1 MRRASPVLWFTFLVL
16 LAGACGG
23 GGDVSLGSLIHIVAP
38 DPAQFPDDD
47 PFEFCYYVRVCS
59 TIGSKESCKTV
70 LWSDHAAA
78 LSPLPYGDDVVICIE
93 CLPEVDN
100 AGQPMP
106 GEPLSGGCTPPFS
119 HSKGD
124 DPENVNLFLQK
135 LNTMISP
142 VDTSGSETSPT
153 SSRWGAAVKVM
164 YDDRVLIAGGAEF
177 KDECVDWDRVD
188 CINSVLDTAETF
200 DPTSGQFAPVG
211 FGTAQVM
218 KEGRAF
224 AAAVELPSGEIAFF
238 GGIGAN
244 KEALNTVEIFDP
256 FSGTFVDAPPMQF
269 TRAWHTATLFSDIG
283 DGYILLA
290 GGYGTGSGKY
300 EIWNKS
306 EGTKGSGVLQDARWR
321 HTATLITGVKD
332 SRDKV
337 VIGGGEDDTGVKDTY
352 EIFDLSLQTPNFDGI
367 AYDLCLSETE
377 KTQGFPAKAKTM
389 HAAALVP
396 SQKFL
401 YFVGGFDDITHDNPT
416 ADICVWNIKT
426 EGFLG
431 DLEATNFNLEIP
443 RGGLT
448 ATTLPGNVVLLA
460 GGLTSNNSILS
471 TAGTYETIF
480 EYINASHKK
489 TIDVGPPSPLV
500 AGRFDH
506 ATALLS
512 DGRVLVVGGIQVHLG
527 VYQALA
533 SAELYKS
540 Q

>member
-1 MRRASPVLWFTFLVL
+1 MRRASPGFWFTLLVL
-16 LAGACGG
+16 LASACGG
-23 GGDVSLGSLIHIVAP
+23 DGDVSLGLEINVVAP

-47 PFEFCYYVRVCS
+47 PFEFCDYVRVCS

-70 LWSDHAAA
+70 LWSDHTAA
-78 LSPLPYGDDVVICIE
+78 LKPLPFGDDVVVCLE

-100 AGQPMP
+100 GTGQPIP

-119 HSKGD
+119 HSKGA

-142 VDTSGSETSPT
+142 VDTLGSETAPT
-153 SSRWGAAVKVM
+153 DSRWGAAVQVM
-164 YDDRVLIAGGAEF
+164 YDDRILIAGGAEF
-177 KDECVDWDRVD
+177 KNDCVDWDGVE
-188 CINSVLDTAETF
+188 CINAILNTAETF

-218 KEGRAF
+218 NEGRAF

-238 GGIGAN
+238 GGIGDN
-244 KEALNTVEIFDP
+244 KEALSTVEIFDP
-256 FSGTFVDAPPMQF
+256 FSGTFSAGLPMQF

-290 GGYGTGSGKY
+290 GGYGTGSDKY
-300 EIWNKS
+300 EIWNKG
-306 EGTKGSGVLQDARWR
+306 EGTKGSGVLQNARWR
-321 HTATLITGVKD
+321 HTATLITGVKE
-332 SRDKV
+332 SRDKI
-337 VIGGGEDDTGVKDTY
+337 VIAGGEDDTGVISTY

-367 AYDLCLSETE
+367 AYDLCLSENE
-377 KTQGFPAKAKTM
+377 KKQGFSAKAKTM

-401 YFVGGFDDITHDNPT
+401 YFVGGFKDITHDQPT
-416 ADICVWNIKT
+416 KDICVWNIKSEAFLDDT
-426 EGFLG
+426 EAANFK
-431 DLEATNFNLEIP
+431 LEVP

-460 GGLTSNNSILS
+460 GGLTSNNT

-480 EYINASHKK
+480 EYINAAHKK

-500 AGRFDH
+500 AGRWDH
-506 ATALLS
+506 AAALLS

-527 VYQALA
+527 WYQAL
-533 SAELYKS
+533 SGAELYKS

>member
-1 MRRASPVLWFTFLVL
+1 MRRASPVLWFTL
-16 LAGACGG
+16 LALLTGACGG
-23 GGDVSLGSLIHIVAP
+23 GGDVPLGFQIHVVGP

-47 PFEFCYYVRVCS
+47 PFEFCDYVRVCS
-59 TIGSKESCKTV
+59 TTGSKESCKTV

-78 LSPLPYGDDVVICIE
+78 LEPLPYGDDVVVCIE

-106 GEPLSGGCTPPFS
+106 GEALSGGCTPPFA

-124 DPENVNLFLQK
+124 EPEDVNLFLQK

-142 VDTSGSETSPT
+142 VDTLGAETAPID
-153 SSRWGAAVKVM
+153 SRWGAAVQVM
-164 YDDRVLIAGGAEF
+164 FDDRVLIAGGAVL
-177 KDECVDWDRVD
+177 KSDNDDCVDWDGVD
-188 CINSVLDTAETF
+188 CINSILNTAETF
-200 DPTSGQFAPVG
+200 DPTSGQFVPVG

-218 KEGRAF
+218 NEGRAF

-244 KEALNTVEIFDP
+244 NEALSTVEIFDP
-256 FSGTFVDAPPMQF
+256 FSGTFKAAPEMQF

-290 GGYGTGSGKY
+290 GGYGTGSDKY

-306 EGTKGSGVLQDARWR
+306 EGTKGSGVLQNARWR
-321 HTATLITGVKD
+321 HTATLIAGIKD
-332 SRDKV
+332 CRDKI
-337 VIGGGEDDTGVKDTY
+337 VIAGGEDDTGVKDTY

-377 KTQGFPAKAKTM
+377 KIQGFSAKAKTM

-401 YFVGGFDDITHDNPT
+401 YFIGGFEDITHDQPT
-416 ADICVWNIKT
+416 KDICVWNIKS
-426 EGFLG
+426 EAFL
-431 DLEATNFNLEIP
+431 DDIEAANFKLEIP

-460 GGLTSNNSILS
+460 GGLTSNNT

-480 EYINASHKK
+480 EYINAAHKK

-500 AGRFDH
+500 AGRWYH
-506 ATALLS
+506 AAALLS

-527 VYQALA
+527 TYQAL
-533 SAELYKS
+533 SGAELYKS